1 MTNSKLTIKQIKAIA
16 FIQNYLNDRAWVDN
30 EGFVHFRQDDNY
42 IIKIP
47 DYWDLIKIP
56 DWIWEV

>member
-1 MTNSKLTIKQIKAIA
+1 MTNSKLTIKQIKAIDLA
-16 FIQNYLNDRAWVDN
+16 FIQNYLNDPN
-30 EGFVHFRQDDNY
+30 NY